1 MLRTWRLRLLVA
13 AGLLCIGNTQVIAEE
28 EDNTPKKANAV
39 HFCGEALPFQE
50 ERIARQF
57 LEMIRQ
63 SKRRVARIKG
73 RAEAYF
79 RIIEPILRKHN
90 IPDDFKYLTIVESA
104 LQPNATSS
112 AGAHGYWQFMPETAR
127 AMGLKISRRVDERRS
142 LLLST
147 QAACRYFN
155 QLFEQLGSWTLVAAA
170 YNAGPAR
177 IDQYMNRAQ
186 SMSYYDLNA
195 NRETGEYLY
204 RVLATK
210 ELFTRPQNYEVAVSK
225 PLKIKS
231 IPIKKQ
237 ETAEE
242 LFAPTGKINSE
253 DSVFRSIAIPVPA
266 GAVAA
271 RLREAGAMQKGQIW
285 IFEVSESKVMGSTL
299 LEIGDKLYATVED
312 IDTANGMIYLR
323 ASRLYSAHR
332 HDLYTLPLGAI
343 SPEGQLGISTD
354 LNPKS
359 IVYWRRL

>member
-1 MLRTWRLRLLVA
+1 MWRLRLAVVASLLVVN
-13 AGLLCIGNTQVIAEE
+13 NTQTIAIE
-28 EDNTPKKANAV
+28 EDNTPKKANSV

-63 SKRRVARIKG
+63 SKRRVARLKG
-73 RAEAYF
+73 RAEIYF
-79 RIIEPILRKHN
+79 RVIEPILRKHD

-104 LQPNATSS
+104 LQSNATSS

-127 AMGLKISRRVDERRS
+127 AMGLKISRRVDERRN

-147 QAACRYFN
+147 QAACRYFK

-210 ELFTRPQNYEVAVSK
+210 ELFTRPQNYETNNTK
-225 PLKIKS
+225 PLKIKQ
-231 IPIKKQ
+231 IKSQ
-237 ETAEE
+237 IAETTDE
-242 LFAPTGKINSE
+242 LFAPTSKMTQE
-253 DSVFRSIAIPVPA
+253 DSVFKKITVPIPI

-271 RLREAGAMQKGQIW
+271 RLHEAGARQKGQMW
-285 IFEVSESKVMGSTL
+285 VFEVSESKVMGSTL
-299 LEIGDKLYATVED
+299 LEVGDRLYATVED
-312 IDTANGMIYLR
+312 VDVANGLIYLR
-323 ASRLYSAHR
+323 ALRLYSASR

-343 SPEGQLGISTD
+343 NPEGQLGVTND
-354 LNPKS
+354 LNLKS
-359 IVYWRRL
+359 TVYWKRL